1 MNVYEKMGVKTIIS
15 AAGPKTRLSGSIM
28 PKDVVDAM
36 VDASRHL
43 VDLEYLQAKA
53 SEVIARHT
61 GAEAGIVT
69 TGAAA
74 GLMLATAS
82 CVTGLDIVKME
93 RLPETTGMRNEVV
106 MARHHRNPYDHVIRA
121 VGVKLVEAG
130 LHERGLG
137 VGTRTVEPWEYE
149 AAITEKT
156 AAIAYAARPGGTPA
170 LGEVVRVAKEHDVPV
185 IVDAAAEL
193 PPVSNLKHFIAEG
206 ASAVVFSGGK
216 AIRGPQASGV
226 LCGTREIVMG
236 AVLQQLDMDCRFEL
250 WNPPPSLI
258 DKSLLRGIPRH
269 GIGRGYKA
277 GKEEIVGLLTA
288 LDIYA
293 QGDEKA
299 EIKRLG
305 DVARAVVTGLAGVD
319 GVEASVAHSRSGGI
333 PLARVHFTRA
343 RVPEDMF
350 RIDRFMK
357 SKDPPVYLEDS
368 YVEDMVF
375 QVNPFN
381 LNGED
386 VDTIVARVKEA
397 VASS

>member
-1 MNVYEKMGVKTIIS
+1 MNVYEKLGVRTIIS

-28 PKDVVDAM
+28 PDEVVAAVVDA
-36 VDASRHL
+36 SEHL
-43 VDLEYLQAKA
+43 VDLEYLQAAA
-53 SEVIARHT
+53 SGVIGRYT

-93 RLPETTGMRNEVV
+93 RLPDTTGMKNEVV
-106 MARHHRNPYDHVIRA
+106 IARHHRNPYDHVIRA

-137 VGTRTVEPWEYE
+137 VGTRTVETWEYE
-149 AAITEKT
+149 AAITERT
-156 AAIAYAARPGGTPA
+156 AAIAYAARPGNTPA
-170 LGEVVRVAKEHDVPV
+170 LSEVVEIAKSHGIPV

-193 PPVSNLKHFIAEG
+193 PPASNLRRFIKEG
-206 ASAVVFSGGK
+206 AAAVVFSGGK
-216 AIRGPQASGV
+216 AIRGPQASGI
-226 LCGTREIVMG
+226 LCGSREIIMG

-250 WNPPPSLI
+250 WNPPPALI

-277 GKEEIVGLLTA
+277 GKEEIVGLMTA
-288 LDIYA
+288 LELYA
-293 QGDEKA
+293 SRDEAA
-299 EIKRLG
+299 ELARLE
-305 DVARAVVTGLAGVD
+305 DKARAVVDGLRD
-319 GVEASVAHSRSGGI
+319 SQGVEASLVNSSSGGI
-333 PLARVHFTRA
+333 PLARIKFTRA
-343 RVPEDMF
+343 ESEEDMLT
-350 RIDRFMK
+350 IDRFMK

-368 YVEDMVF
+368 LIEEMVF

-381 LNGED
+381 LTDAD
-386 VDTIVARVKEA
+386 VRTIVTRVREA
-397 VASS
+397 VS

>member
-1 MNVYEKMGVKTIIS
+1 MNVYEKIGVKTIIS

-28 PKDVVDAM
+28 PREVVDAM
-36 VDASRHL
+36 VDASKHL

-53 SEVIARHT
+53 SEVISRYT

-93 RLPETTGMRNEVV
+93 RLPDTAGMKNEVV
-106 MARHHRNPYDHVIRA
+106 IARHHRNPYDHVIRA

-137 VGTRTVEPWEYE
+137 VGTRTVETWEYE
-149 AAITEKT
+149 AAITERT
-156 AAIAYAARPGGTPA
+156 AAVAYAARPGSTPA
-170 LGEVVRVAKEHDVPV
+170 LVDVVKVADEHGVPV

-193 PPVSNLKHFIAEG
+193 PPASNLKRFISEG
-206 ASAVVFSGGK
+206 AAAVVFSGGK
-216 AIRGPQASGV
+216 AIRGPQASGI
-226 LCGTREIVMG
+226 LCGKREIIMG
-236 AVLQQLDMDCRFEL
+236 AVLQQLDMDCRYEL

-277 GKEEIVGLLTA
+277 GKEEIVGLVTA
-288 LDIYA
+288 LELYA
-293 QGDEKA
+293 AKDEPAELARFEEKA
-299 EIKRLG
+299 L
-305 DVARAVVTGLAGVD
+305 AVVDGLRGVR
-319 GVEASVAHSRSGGI
+319 GVEASLAGSRPGGI
-333 PLARVHFTRA
+333 PLARIRFTNA
-343 RVPEDMF
+343 KSVDDML
-350 RIDRFMK
+350 RIDSFMK
-357 SKDPPVYLEDS
+357 AKDPPVYLEDS
-368 YVEDMVF
+368 LIEDMVF

-381 LNGED
+381 LTDGD
-386 VDTIVARVKEA
+386 IRTIVARVREA
-397 VASS
+397 VA